1 MPLPAKRPALLNWLG
16 LMLLTVALAGCGRGQ
31 IKVYRL
37 SNDDSS
43 SASPPPNTMAA
54 TTAAPSQQ
62 NESNAVQP
70 QLQWT
75 LPEGWTEVAP
85 GEMSI
90 ASFKVQ
96 SQAGAEA
103 DVSVVPLPGPA
114 GGESANVNRWRGQV
128 GLPAATPDELEK
140 MAEEV
145 QVGGLPGKL
154 YDLAGQSSGSGA
166 KRILGVIDER
176 NGTTWFFKMVG
187 DAELVEQQKP
197 AFVTFLKSLTFTV
210 AAQSEELPPGH
221 PPIGG
226 GDMNT
231 PMMSSSAGSEIKPAW
246 TVPADWRAV
255 PPAQFLLAEY
265 SITSANETEA
275 EVNVAELSGTGG
287 GVLANVN
294 RWRGQI
300 GLDPVDETGLAK
312 LTTTMNVSGGQATFV
327 DLTGTDA
334 NGQPT
339 RLVAAIVPM
348 GDQTWFYKLMGDE
361 KIVASQKDAFTKF
374 VQTARYSNAP

>member
-1 MPLPAKRPALLNWLG
+1 MPLPAKRLTRWNGLRLL
-16 LMLLTVALAGCGRGQ
+16 LLAVALAGCGRGQ

-43 SASPPPNTMAA
+43 SAAPPPNTTAAA
-54 TTAAPSQQ
+54 TSDQTE
-62 NESNAVQP
+62 NNATQP

-75 LPEGWTEVAP
+75 LPAGWTEVAP

-96 SQAGAEA
+96 GQNGAEA
-103 DVSVVPLPGPA
+103 DVSVVPLPGMA
-114 GGESANVNRWRGQV
+114 GGDSANLNRWRGQV
-128 GLPAATPDELEK
+128 GLSAATPDELEK
-140 MAEEV
+140 SAESV
-145 QVGGLPGKL
+145 QVGDQSGKL
-154 YDLAGQSSGSGA
+154 YDIVGDS

-176 NGTTWFFKMVG
+176 NGMTWFFKMIG
-187 DAELVEQQKP
+187 DANLVEQQKP
-197 AFVTFLKSLTFTV
+197 EFVAFLKLLTFR
-210 AAQSEELPPGH
+210 AAAPPAELPPGH

-226 GDMNT
+226 DMNA
-231 PMMSSSAGSEIKPAW
+231 PMMSSDAGSQIKPAW
-246 TVPADWRAV
+246 TVPVDWHTV

-265 SITSANETEA
+265 SIAGANENQA
-275 EVNVAELSGTGG
+275 EVNVAELNGSGG

-300 GLDPVDETGLAK
+300 GLDPVDETGLAR
-312 LTTTMNVSGGQATFV
+312 LTTTMNMTGGQATFV
-327 DLTGTDA
+327 DMTGTDA

-348 GDQTWFYKLMGDE
+348 GDATWFYKLMGDE